1 MRKKGNAQLEDWI
14 LKEINMELKIQKI
27 GIISLGMDGSDE
39 YLLVRVVDGEA
50 TESQLYGEIM
60 PRYYRDCSH
69 HGGYFC
75 SSITIVKQQYSGDDF
90 IVTVHHRYDV

>member
-1 MRKKGNAQLEDWI
+1 
-14 LKEINMELKIQKI
+14 
-27 GIISLGMDGSDE
+27 
-39 YLLVRVVDGEA
+39 
-50 TESQLYGEIM
+50 M

-75 SSITIVKQQYSGDDF
+75 SSISIVKQQYSSDDF